1 MRRRLAC
8 LVALLSLMPWFSASA
23 PAQNEGLEYDVKA
36 AFLLNF
42 SRYVTWPAERQK
54 PPFRICIYGSNPF
67 GRRLAEAVSGERWQ
81 SQPMEVRI
89 LQLLSDG
96 RSCHILYVPDAAG
109 DVLGDHWTGG
119 ALPTLTVGEDER
131 FLTQGGMIR
140 FFLEN
145 NRVRFSI
152 NQTIAESAGLQISSR
167 LLRLARSVVAPESVR
182 PR

>member
-8 LVALLSLMPWFSASA
+8 SVALLAIAPFFATSV
-23 PAQNEGLEYDVKA
+23 PAQSDGLEYDVKA

-67 GRRLAEAVSGERWQ
+67 GRRLTDAVSGEHWQ
-81 SQPMEVRI
+81 DAPIEVRI
-89 LQLLSDG
+89 LESLGDG
-96 RSCHILYVPDAAG
+96 RLCHILYVPDAAG
-109 DVLGDHWTGG
+109 DVLGDHWTVG
-119 ALPTLTVGEDER
+119 ASPTLTVGEDER

-140 FFLEN
+140 FFVDN

-152 NQTIAESAGLQISSR
+152 NQVAAESAGLQISSR
-167 LLRLARSVVAPESVR
+167 LLRLARSVVAPEPGR
-182 PR
+182 P